1 MLNRMKWK
9 NVIFLLPFIALYFL
23 FTIYPFVRGI
33 YMSFFDWS
41 ILKGH
46 IYTGVENYQ
55 RVLTDP
61 EFYIALR
68 NTVKFVIYSTI
79 PLVVLGFVFALIVN
93 RKMPLVG
100 ILRTIFFIPNVLSVS
115 VVAIIWSGVLGG
127 YGSLVNSIIKLFGQ
141 DTIYWFKVES
151 LAWFSIVVI
160 TVWWT
165 VGFNMLIFLSA
176 LQNIPSH
183 VYEAAAL
190 DGAGTV
196 KTVLYITFP
205 QLKGTFKVVTFLQII
220 SSFKV
225 FAQIYLVTKGGPAGS
240 TMPVMQYL
248 YERGMGSYQFGFA
261 SAISVIIFL
270 ILLVLSL
277 IDHFVNKN
285 KGENYE

>member
-1 MLNRMKWK
+1 MKWK
-9 NVIFLLPFIALYFL
+9 NIIFLLPFIGLYFL

-46 IYTGVENYQ
+46 IFTGVANYQ

-61 EFYIALR
+61 EFYNALW
-68 NTVKFVIYSTI
+68 NTVKFVIYSTV
-79 PLVVLGFVFALIVN
+79 PLVILGFVFALIAN

-100 ILRTIFFIPNVLSVS
+100 MLRTIFFVPNVLSVS

-127 YGSLVNSIIKLFGQ
+127 YGSLVNSIVNLFGH
-141 DTIYWFKVES
+141 DTIYWFKVEN

-190 DGAGTV
+190 DGAGSI
-196 KTVLYITFP
+196 KTVFYITIP
-205 QLKGTFKVVTFLQII
+205 QLRGTFKAVTLLQII
-220 SSFKV
+220 ASFKV

-277 IDHFVNKN
+277 IDHFLNKN

>member
-1 MLNRMKWK
+1 MINRMKWK

-23 FTIYPFVRGI
+23 FTIYPFVRGF

-46 IYTGVENYQ
+46 IFTGVENYQ

-61 EFYIALR
+61 EFYNALW
-68 NTVKFVIYSTI
+68 NTVKFVIYSTV
-79 PLVVLGFVFALIVN
+79 PLVILGFVFALIAN

-100 ILRTIFFIPNVLSVS
+100 ILRTIFFVPNVLSVS

-127 YGSLVNSIIKLFGQ
+127 YGSLVNSIVNLFGH
-141 DTIYWFKVES
+141 DTIYWFKVEN

-190 DGAGTV
+190 DGASSI
-196 KTVLYITFP
+196 KTVIYITLP
-205 QLKGTFKVVTFLQII
+205 QLRGTFKAVTLLQII
-220 SSFKV
+220 ASFKV

-277 IDHFVNKN
+277 IDHFINKN

>member
-1 MLNRMKWK
+1 MINRMKWK

-23 FTIYPFVRGI
+23 FTIYPFVRGF

-46 IYTGVENYQ
+46 IFTGVENYQ
-55 RVLTDP
+55 RVLADP
-61 EFYIALR
+61 EFYNALW
-68 NTVKFVIYSTI
+68 NTVKFVIYSTV
-79 PLVVLGFVFALIVN
+79 PLVILGFVFALIAN

-100 ILRTIFFIPNVLSVS
+100 ILRTIFFVPNVLSVS

-127 YGSLVNSIIKLFGQ
+127 YGSLVNSIVNLFGH
-141 DTIYWFKVES
+141 DTIYWFKVEN

-176 LQNIPSH
+176 LQNIPFH

-190 DGAGTV
+190 DGAGSIR
-196 KTVLYITFP
+196 TVLYITLP
-205 QLKGTFKVVTFLQII
+205 QLRGTFKAVTLLQII
-220 SSFKV
+220 ASFKV

-277 IDHFVNKN
+277 IDHFINKN